1 MLQNTINYPNTMK
14 KKSSKANMLEG
25 NGQPISGSNQYASTS
40 LSRTA
45 QGQKLQQNFNGP
57 IKGGRPLMTEDF

>member
-1 MLQNTINYPNTMK
+1 
-14 KKSSKANMLEG
+14 MLEG